1 MDIELKKSLRSCDSA
16 ESLRTLLQD
25 VAMPDLSP
33 SEVEFIHHIIAKIK
47 PEHDFTVAYLA
58 NHTIDSLSRYTSVD
72 CATKGQFVAS
82 YIGAFNQFFQ
92 EVLTPESGLT
102 AAKPDLIFL
111 SLILRELSP
120 QISNCFITLTRK
132 KRAQEI
138 ERIVKQLKEW
148 SEITKSRTEASI
160 LISNF
165 VRPTYSQ
172 AGVADLQQEL
182 GEAEFYAELNLALLK
197 TFRNDQ
203 RVFVFD
209 MNHTLA
215 RYGKNRSFNEKMYHL
230 AKIEWDEAVY
240 PLISTELWR
249 YIFAIKASAKKC
261 LVLDLDNTLWGGIVG
276 EDGIH
281 GIKIGH
287 GDAEGEAYLAFQHAV
302 RSLLERGVILA
313 ICSKNNADDVDEVFR
328 QRTEMLLQKD
338 DFSAIQVNWDYKYVN
353 IQKIAA
359 ELNIGVDSI
368 VFVDDNPAE
377 CAMVMEALPEVT
389 TVHLTGD
396 PSQFAETLMQLSEF
410 EKLFITTEDKTKRD
424 QYQQNAKR
432 EQQKLDVGN
441 IDDYLQSLG
450 TQVLIEPAS
459 KKNTPRI
466 HQLFSKTN
474 QFNVTTIRYTLSDIE
489 TFLDAAHWNLNIIQ
503 VKDNFGDLGIVGL
516 YLVEVND
523 NIARIDSFVLSCRA
537 LGRGIETCIMN
548 DIKQHFLM
556 SDKSSV
562 LTGLFIKTTKNQ
574 PASTFFT
581 SQGFKRTTGDEI
593 EQHYELPDKELQ
605 LLDCPGISLP
615 QSLQKREEFK

>member
-16 ESLRTLLQD
+16 KSLRKLLQNI
-25 VAMPDLSP
+25 VMQELSP
-33 SEVEFIHHIIAKIK
+33 GEVEFIHHVIVKIR
-47 PEHDFTVAYLA
+47 PEYNYTVAYLA

-92 EVLTPESGLT
+92 EVLAPESGLI
-102 AAKPDLIFL
+102 AAKPNLIFL
-111 SLILRELSP
+111 SLLLRELSP
-120 QISNCFITLTRK
+120 QISNCFTSLTREE
-132 KRAQEI
+132 RRQEI

-148 SEITKSRTEASI
+148 SEIAKSRTEASI

-197 TFRNDQ
+197 TFRDDQ

-209 MNHTLA
+209 MDHTLA
-215 RYGKNRSFNEKMYHL
+215 RYGKNRSYNAKMYHL

-240 PLISTELWR
+240 PLVSAELWR

-276 EDGIH
+276 EDGVH

-287 GDAEGEAYLAFQHAV
+287 GDAEGEAYLAFQYAV
-302 RSLLERGVILA
+302 RSLMERGVILA
-313 ICSKNNADDVDEVFR
+313 ICSKNNAEDVDEVFS
-328 QRTEMLLQKD
+328 QRSEMLLQKD

-389 TVHLTGD
+389 TVHLSGD
-396 PSQFAETLMQLSEF
+396 PSQFAETLMRLSEF

-432 EQQKLDVGN
+432 EQQKFDIGN

-459 KKNTPRI
+459 KKNLPRI

-474 QFNVTTIRYTLSDIE
+474 QFNVTTIRYTPSDIE
-489 TFLDAAHWNLNIIQ
+489 TFLDGAHWNLNIIQ

-523 NIARIDSFVLSCRA
+523 SIARIDSFVLSCRA

-548 DIKQHFLM
+548 DIKQNFLM
-556 SDKSSV
+556 SGKSSV
-562 LTGLFIKTTKNQ
+562 LTGLFNQTAKNK

-581 SQGFKRTTGDEI
+581 DQGFIRTTGDEK
-593 EQHYELPDKELQ
+593 EQHYKLSGKALQ
-605 LLDCPGISLP
+605 LLDCPGITL
-615 QSLQKREEFK
+615 L

>member
-1 MDIELKKSLRSCDSA
+1 MDIELKKSLRNCDSA
-16 ESLRTLLQD
+16 ESLRKLLHNVVMQE
-25 VAMPDLSP
+25 LSP
-33 SEVEFIHHIIAKIK
+33 GEVEFIHHVIVKNK
-47 PEHDFTVAYLA
+47 PEYDYTVAYLA
-58 NHTIDSLSRYTSVD
+58 NHTIDSLSRYTSVN
-72 CATKGQFVAS
+72 CAIKGQFISS

-92 EVLTPESGLT
+92 EVLASKSGLI

-111 SLILRELSP
+111 SLLLHELSP
-120 QISNCFITLTRK
+120 QISNCFISLAHEQRS
-132 KRAQEI
+132 QEI
-138 ERIVKQLKEW
+138 ERIVKQLQEW
-148 SEITKSRTEASI
+148 SEIAKSRTEAGI

-197 TFRNDQ
+197 TFRDDQ

-209 MNHTLA
+209 MDHTLA
-215 RYGKNRSFNEKMYHL
+215 RYGKNRSFNAKMYHL

-240 PLISTELWR
+240 PLLSTELWR
-249 YIFAIKASAKKC
+249 YIFAGKASAKKC

-276 EDGIH
+276 EDGVH

-287 GDAEGEAYLAFQHAV
+287 GDAEGEAYLAFQYAV

-313 ICSKNNADDVDEVFR
+313 ICSKNNAEDVDEVFS
-328 QRTEMLLQKD
+328 QRSEMVLQKN
-338 DFSAIQVNWDYKYVN
+338 DFSASQVNWDYKHVN

-359 ELNIGVDSI
+359 QLNIGVNSI

-377 CAMVMEALPEVT
+377 CAMVKEALPDVT
-389 TVHLTGD
+389 TVHLSGD

-410 EKLFITTEDKTKRD
+410 EKLFITTEDTNKRD

-432 EQQKLDVGN
+432 EQQKYDIGN

-450 TQVLIEPAS
+450 TKVLIESAS
-459 KKNTPRI
+459 KKNLPRI

-474 QFNVTTIRYTLSDIE
+474 QFNVTTIRYTPSDIE
-489 TFLDAAHWNLNIIQ
+489 TFLEGEQWNLNIVQ

-516 YLVEVND
+516 YLIEHND
-523 NIARIDSFVLSCRA
+523 SVARIDSLVLSCRA
-537 LGRGIETCIMN
+537 LGRGIESCIMN
-548 DIKQHFLM
+548 NIKQDFLLGG
-556 SDKSSV
+556 KCSV
-562 LTGLFIKTTKNQ
+562 LQGLFSQTAKNM

-581 SQGFKRTTGDEI
+581 DQGFQLTTGDEKQ
-593 EQHYELPDKELQ
+593 QHYELSSKASQ
-605 LLDCPGISLP
+605 LLDCPGIN
-615 QSLQKREEFK
+615 LQ